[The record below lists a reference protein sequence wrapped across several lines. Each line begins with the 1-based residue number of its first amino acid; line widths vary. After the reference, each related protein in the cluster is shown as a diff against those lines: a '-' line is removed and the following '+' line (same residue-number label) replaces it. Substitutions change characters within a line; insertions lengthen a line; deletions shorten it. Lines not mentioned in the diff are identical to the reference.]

1 MFSLVG
7 GLTMR
12 DELAFAL
19 ELADEADAIALRYFS
34 ERPETFTKDDGTL
47 VTKADREIEATL
59 REQIRR
65 RYPDHLVL
73 GEESGLGAG
82 PGPGGMGG
90 VGSGGANGAGE
101 PGGSS
106 GVGGGGSGA
115 GGGFRW
121 VIDPIDGT
129 NNFAWGIPIF
139 ATLIALQLDGAP
151 DVGVVSAPALRERYD
166 AARGEGA
173 RCNGQPIHVSD
184 VASLAESRYVFAT
197 WEEWIEAGLDQQ
209 WGALLDGGRRSRGF
223 GDFWGHML
231 VARGAAEAM
240 AEPEL
245 ELWDVAA
252 VEAVVLEA
260 GGQLTDFAG
269 KPFRGRGSCLT
280 SNGLVHEGVLR
291 ALNAPPT
298 Q

>member
-1 MFSLVG
+1 
-7 GLTMR
+7 MR
-12 DELAFAL
+12 EELAFAL
-19 ELADEADAIALRYFS
+19 ELADEADAISMRYFS

-47 VTKADREIEATL
+47 VTRADREIEAAL
-59 REQIRR
+59 RDRIVR
-65 RYPDHLVL
+65 RYPAHAIL
-73 GEESGLGAG
+73 GEEGGVSGAEGGREPRSGDGAG
-82 PGPGGMGG
+82 SGP
-90 VGSGGANGAGE
+90 
-101 PGGSS
+101 
-106 GVGGGGSGA
+106 
-115 GGGFRW
+115 GFRW

-151 DVGVVSAPALRERYD
+151 EVGVVSAPALRERYD

-173 RCNGQPIHVSD
+173 RCNGQPIHVSG
-184 VASLAESRYVFAT
+184 VSSLTESRFVFAT
-197 WEEWIEAGLDQQ
+197 WEEWVDAGLDQQ
-209 WGALLDGGRRSRGF
+209 WGALLAGGRRSRGF

-269 KPFRGRGSCLT
+269 QPFRGRGSCLS

-291 ALNAPPT
+291 ALSAPPT
-298 Q
+298 R

>member
-1 MFSLVG
+1 
-7 GLTMR
+7 MR

-19 ELADEADAIALRYFS
+19 ELADEADAISMRYFS
-34 ERPETFTKDDGTL
+34 RSASERPQAFTKDDGTL
-47 VTKADREIEATL
+47 VTKADREIEASL
-59 REQIRR
+59 RGRIAE
-65 RYPDHLVL
+65 RYPDHAIL
-73 GEESGLGAG
+73 GEEAGLDAGAG
-82 PGPGGMGG
+82 
-90 VGSGGANGAGE
+90 AG
-101 PGGSS
+101 
-106 GVGGGGSGA
+106 

-139 ATLIALQLDGAP
+139 ATLIALQFDGAP
-151 DVGVVSAPALRERYD
+151 EVGVVSAPALSERYD

-173 RCNGQPIHVSD
+173 RCNGQPIHVSG
-184 VASLAESRYVFAT
+184 VASLVEARYGFAS
-197 WEEWIEAGLDQQ
+197 WEEWVEAGLDRQ
-209 WGALLDGGRRSRGF
+209 WGALLAGGRRSRGF

-260 GGQLTDFAG
+260 GGELTDFAG
-269 KPFRGRGSCLT
+269 HPFRARGSCLS
-280 SNGLVHEGVLR
+280 SNGLVHDGVLR
-291 ALNAPPT
+291 ALDIPPT
-298 Q
+298 R